1 MAWLACIWD
10 RWCSSWRLSMTRQQ
24 RDVAAAV
31 RDKLWPLEAGRPVHH
46 GQIYR
51 CRHLA
56 PPIRQ
61 ACRCPTARRAVGG
74 VYGSLGAW
82 HRPPAGCV
90 ACELSGQPKSTVG
103 RRAGECR
110 HCSDLPAMPP
120 HVARRPSRLA
130 LMPAYA
136 MHGPQ
141 DRFRGPVVVFR
152 TTAAMFRRRAAAA
165 AVLLVLAAAAATVD
179 AGVSTCRAVPP
190 LLPLELAC
198 STRWE
203 RSGLR
208 GTLQTYHG
216 SCAGGLSGAQTQL
229 TPARPNSCSRV
240 RPQGWQQ
247 EVQAAKRVLQHQR
260 KCRCRPLAR
269 PRRCCPRLFA
279 PTQPRCRSCLLTL
292 PAPLLRPQGWCGT
305 GEKFCSA
312 ARCYSG
318 PCEGGG
324 DTPTPQPTPSRPT
337 RKTPYFSLLWGRAGE
352 RWAPSGRLPDW
363 SFAGYMGAP
372 THRQADAGVV
382 RVRAPTAAHAAA
394 LCRWAPSDPAPLTL
408 QATRKEFP
416 ATPKFSMRGTMEPRA
431 MVWQVRAWHGG
442 RCRRRYGGAGR
453 G

>member
-10 RWCSSWRLSMTRQQ
+10 RWCSSWRLSMARKQ

-279 PTQPRCRSCLLTL
+279 PPSHGAAAAFSRCPPRCCARRAGAA
-292 PAPLLRPQGWCGT
+292 PAKSSAPRPLLQR
-305 GEKFCSA
+305 A
-312 ARCYSG
+312 VR
-318 PCEGGG
+318 
-324 DTPTPQPTPSRPT
+324 
-337 RKTPYFSLLWGRAGE
+337 GR
-352 RWAPSGRLPDW
+352 RR
-363 SFAGYMGAP
+363 
-372 THRQADAGVV
+372 H
-382 RVRAPTAAHAAA
+382 AHAAA
-394 LCRWAPSDPAPLTL
+394 HTQPAHPQDALL
-408 QATRKEFP
+408 FVAVGP
-416 ATPKFSMRGTMEPRA
+416 
-431 MVWQVRAWHGG
+431 
-442 RCRRRYGGAGR
+442 RRRALGAQR
-453 G
+453 PPA